1 MPSPETVADDRTESV
16 HAHAQSRDSHET
28 ISAAPKSV
36 VQVVKNFFGSGTRA
50 QDTILAIATVVIVL
64 QAVALYTA
72 YKDMQTQTWLR
83 DDALTKFMSGP
94 YADLR
99 AETKA
104 NQILIS
110 SLQAQC
116 LRPK

>member
-1 MPSPETVADDRTESV
+1 MSAEPI
-16 HAHAQSRDSHET
+16 HAHAQSRDTDESIT
-28 ISAAPKSV
+28 AAPKSII
-36 VQVVKNFFGSGTRA
+36 QVVKNIFGGGTRA
-50 QDTILAIATVVIVL
+50 QDFILAVASIVIVL
-64 QAVALYTA
+64 QAVALYIA
-72 YKDMQTQTWLR
+72 YKDMQTQVWLR

-104 NQILIS
+104 NQILIA

>member
-1 MPSPETVADDRTESV
+1 VHTEQ
-16 HAHAQSRDSHET
+16 HGIT
-28 ISAAPKSV
+28 NIF
-36 VQVVKNFFGSGTRA
+36 KNFFGGGTRA
-50 QDTILAIATVVIVL
+50 QDTILAIAIVML
-64 QAVALYTA
+64 VLVSVLLYGA
-72 YKDMQTQTWLR
+72 YKDLQTQVWLR

-94 YADLR
+94 YADMR

-104 NQILIS
+104 NQILIA